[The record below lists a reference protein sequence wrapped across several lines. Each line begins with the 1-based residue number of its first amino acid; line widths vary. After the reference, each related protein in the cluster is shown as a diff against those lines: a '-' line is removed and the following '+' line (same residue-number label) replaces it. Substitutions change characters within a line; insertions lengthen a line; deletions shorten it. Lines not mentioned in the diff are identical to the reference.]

1 MIGSVLKDTVVNWL
15 EDEAPSMGA
24 ALAFYTLF
32 SVAPILLIV
41 ISVAGL
47 LFGEAAAQ
55 GEIFAQLSELVG
67 SDSALTINSLVEGA
81 NRPAAGIVG
90 TVVGV
95 ITLLIGATTVFAELR
110 NAMDR
115 IWRTRG
121 EPQKK
126 GGGIGEL
133 LRARLISLGLV
144 LAIGFLLMVS
154 LVLSAGLAA
163 LGKWAAPWLGQLA
176 VLASAIDFA
185 LSLAF
190 LSVLF
195 AMIFKWMPR
204 VKLAWSDVWIGAVIT
219 ALLLTV
225 GKSLIGTYLGRSG
238 VASVFG
244 AASSLVVFLLWV
256 YYSAQVFLLGAEF
269 TRAFTERHGSAATA
283 DITTERQPTP

>member
-1 MIGSVLKDTVVNWL
+1 MIFRLLKATVVNWL
-15 EDEAPSMGA
+15 DDDAPSMGA

-47 LFGEAAAQ
+47 LFGEAAAR
-55 GEIFAQLSELVG
+55 GEIFAQLSHLLG
-67 SDSALTINSLVEGA
+67 NDSALTLNSLVEDA

-90 TVVGV
+90 TLVGLGA
-95 ITLLIGATTVFAELR
+95 LLIGATTVFAELR
-110 NAMDR
+110 SAMDR
-115 IWRTRG
+115 IWRTQAQG
-121 EPQKK
+121 NP
-126 GGGIGEL
+126 GSGVMEL
-133 LRARLISLGLV
+133 VRARLVSLGLV

-154 LVLSAGLAA
+154 LVLSAALAA
-163 LGKWAAPWLGQLA
+163 LGKWATPWLGELA
-176 VLASAIDFA
+176 ALASVLDFA

-204 VKLAWSDVWIGAVIT
+204 VKLAWGDVWIGAVIT

-225 GKSLIGTYLGRSG
+225 GKSLIGTYIGRSG

-244 AASSLVVFLLWV
+244 AASSLVIFLLWV

-269 TRAFTERHGSAATA
+269 TRAFTERHGLPKEEGSPA
-283 DITTERQPTP
+283 P

>member
-1 MIGSVLKDTVVNWL
+1 MLFRVLKATIANWL
-15 EDEAPSMGA
+15 EDDAPSMGA

-47 LFGEAAAQ
+47 IFGEAAAR
-55 GEIFAQLSELVG
+55 GEIFAQLAQLLG
-67 SDSALTINSLVEGA
+67 SDSALTINSLVEDA

-90 TVVGV
+90 TLVGLGA
-95 ITLLIGATTVFAELR
+95 LLIGATTVFAELR

-115 IWRTRG
+115 IWRTNEQRTAG
-121 EPQKK
+121 
-126 GGGIGEL
+126 GGGIMDL
-133 LRARLISLGLV
+133 LRARLVSLGLV

-154 LVLSAGLAA
+154 LVLSAALAA
-163 LGKWAAPWLGQLA
+163 LGKWASPWLGELA
-176 VLASAIDFA
+176 MLAGLLDFA

-195 AMIFKWMPR
+195 AMIYKWMPR
-204 VKLAWSDVWIGAVIT
+204 VRLAWGDVWIGAVIT
-219 ALLLTV
+219 AVLLTV
-225 GKSLIGTYLGRSG
+225 GKSLIGTYIGRSG

-244 AASSLVVFLLWV
+244 AASSLVIFLLWV

-269 TRAFTERHGSAATA
+269 TRAFTLRNEPAES
-283 DITTERQPTP
+283 TERPTPP

>member
-1 MIGSVLKDTVVNWL
+1 MLLGLLKATIVNWL
-15 EDEAPSMGA
+15 EDDAPSMGA

-47 LFGEAAAQ
+47 WFGEAAAQ
-55 GEIFAQLSELVG
+55 GEIFAQLAALVG
-67 SDSALTINSLVEGA
+67 SDSALAINSLVEGA

-90 TVVGV
+90 TAVGLV
-95 ITLLIGATTVFAELR
+95 TLLIGATTVFAELR

-121 EPQKK
+121 EPPPRS
-126 GGGIGEL
+126 GGIGEL

-154 LVLSAGLAA
+154 LVLSAALAA

-176 VLASAIDFA
+176 VMASAIDFA

-190 LSVLF
+190 LSALF

-204 VKLAWSDVWIGAVIT
+204 VKLAWSDVWIGALIT

-225 GKSLIGTYLGRSG
+225 GKFLIGTYIGRSG

-269 TRAFTERHGSAATA
+269 TRAFTERHGSAAGP
-283 DITTERQPTP
+283 ERRPLP

>member
-1 MIGSVLKDTVVNWL
+1 MLFGVLKATIVNWL

-47 LFGEAAAQ
+47 WFGEAAAQ
-55 GEIFAQLSELVG
+55 GEIFAQLTELVG
-67 SDSALTINSLVEGA
+67 TDSALTINSLVEGA

-115 IWRTRG
+115 IWRTKD
-121 EPQKK
+121 EAQKK
-126 GGGIGEL
+126 SGGLSEL

-163 LGKWAAPWLGQLA
+163 LSKWASPWLGHLA
-176 VLASAIDFA
+176 VVASAIDFA
-185 LSLAF
+185 LSLGF

-204 VKLAWSDVWIGAVIT
+204 VKLAWGDVWIGALIT
-219 ALLLTV
+219 ALLLTL
-225 GKSLIGTYLGRSG
+225 GKSLIGTYIGRSG

-244 AASSLVVFLLWV
+244 AASSLVIFLLWV

-269 TRAFTERHGSAATA
+269 TRAFTERHGSAAKP
-283 DITTERQPTP
+283 ERQALP

>member
-1 MIGSVLKDTVVNWL
+1 MLFRVLKATVANWL
-15 EDEAPSMGA
+15 EDDAPSMGA

-47 LFGEAAAQ
+47 WFGEAAAQ

-67 SDSALTINSLVEGA
+67 NDSALTINSLVEGA

-115 IWRTRG
+115 IWRTKG
-121 EPQKK
+121 EAAKK

-144 LAIGFLLMVS
+144 LAIGFLLIVS
-154 LVLSAGLAA
+154 LVLSAALAA

-176 VLASAIDFA
+176 VLGSAIDFA

-204 VKLAWSDVWIGAVIT
+204 VKLAWSDVWIGALIT

-225 GKSLIGTYLGRSG
+225 GKSLIGTYIGRSG

-244 AASSLVVFLLWV
+244 AASSLVIFLLWV

-269 TRAFTERHGSAATA
+269 TRAFTERHGSAAR
-283 DITTERQPTP
+283 IERQQLP

>member
-1 MIGSVLKDTVVNWL
+1 MILRVLKATVTNWV
-15 EDEAPSMGA
+15 EDDAPSMGA
-24 ALAFYTLF
+24 ALAYYTLF

-47 LFGEAAAQ
+47 WFGEAAAR
-55 GEIFAQLSELVG
+55 GEIFAQLSQLLG
-67 SDSALTINSLVEGA
+67 SDSALTINSLVEDA
-81 NRPAAGIVG
+81 NRPAAGIIG
-90 TVVGV
+90 TVVGAGA
-95 ITLLIGATTVFAELR
+95 LLIGATTVFAELR

-115 IWRTRG
+115 IWRTSDQRAR
-121 EPQKK
+121 
-126 GGGIGEL
+126 GGGLMEL

-154 LVLSAGLAA
+154 LVFSAALAA

-176 VLASAIDFA
+176 ALASVVDFV
-185 LSLAF
+185 LSLGF

-204 VKLAWSDVWIGAVIT
+204 VKLAWGDVWIGAVIT

-225 GKSLIGTYLGRSG
+225 GKSLIGTYIGRSG

-244 AASSLVVFLLWV
+244 AASSLVIFLLWV

-269 TRAFTERHGSAATA
+269 TRAYTLRHQTDTEA
-283 DITTERQPTP
+283 PTP